1 VRTLKTFRY
10 RPEFAAGFERSR
22 IVELSIALVF
32 VGGVGAAFIWAA
44 FTNLNE
50 YFGLF
55 AIGVTVAMVAL
66 VLYKSLPIF
75 RSLSKQATTSLTLDG
90 TQLAQFDS
98 AGHVL
103 GTIDL
108 AADFARSTTPFV
120 FGERQFMT
128 LRQREQVVEFNS
140 EIEGR
145 RELIVAILA
154 KQFGIS
160 TDSTDHDH
168 DDADAD
174 DEAPSLTLR
183 FVYQP
188 EAGEYLERV
197 SRRVRY
203 GCVLI
208 GAPFFA
214 LLALA
219 FIRGGQSVPAFIV
232 AVVGLLVVGLFLS
245 VVRISTE
252 SRLQR
257 TNYITFTSPQ
267 RLRSHGETGAPLG
280 TIDLDAP
287 YDFRYFNT
295 QLRLTQDDQVVEFER
310 DLDGAEELTTWII
323 GHPFRDPSS

>member
-1 VRTLKTFRY
+1 
-10 RPEFAAGFERSR
+10 
-22 IVELSIALVF
+22 
-32 VGGVGAAFIWAA
+32 
-44 FTNLNE
+44 
-50 YFGLF
+50 
-55 AIGVTVAMVAL
+55 
-66 VLYKSLPIF
+66 
-75 RSLSKQATTSLTLDG
+75 
-90 TQLAQFDS
+90 
-98 AGHVL
+98 VL

-108 AADFARSTTPFV
+108 AADFARTTAPFV
-120 FGERQFMT
+120 FGHRQFMT
-128 LRQREQVVEFNS
+128 LRQREQIVEFNS

-160 TDSTDHDH
+160 TDDDDH
-168 DDADAD
+168 DDD

-188 EAGEYLERV
+188 EAGEYLTRI
-197 SRRVRY
+197 SRRIRL
-203 GCVLI
+203 GCVLL

-219 FIRGGQSVPAFIV
+219 CIRSGQPVPTFIV
-232 AVVGLLVVGLFLS
+232 AAIGLVVVGLFLR
-245 VVRISTE
+245 VIRISVE

-267 RLRSHGETGAPLG
+267 RLRNHDETGAPLG

-295 QLRLTQDDQVVEFER
+295 QLRLTQNDQVVEFER
-310 DLDGAEELTTWII
+310 DLDGAEELTIWII
-323 GHPFRDPSS
+323 GRQFRDPSS